1 MSLLKAVV
9 NCNNFEREDGPE
21 HVLKLLISSAYQSI
35 QLNTMKLL
43 KFSTGN
49 GKLKNR
55 LIFNIPAGY
64 ACPHAGVCKTMADRV
79 TGKIMDLPQFTGTE
93 ADEYRCFAAMA
104 ETRPTV
110 REARWHNWDL
120 LREVMYM
127 GGDQAMLIRDLIDLS
142 LMVQPEK
149 DLVRVHEAGDFWT
162 EQYMRAWFMVAA
174 SRPHQK
180 FYAYTKSLG
189 MWLNLKDIIPPNFY
203 LTASQGGT
211 LDYLIPKYPEVF
223 QRIAYVVY
231 TEEEAQERGLSIDHD
246 DSHCLGDKPFALLVH
261 GSQRAGSDA
270 MKALTQRKKEGKFVG
285 YSTKNRK

>member
-1 MSLLKAVV
+1 VSLSKAVV
-9 NCNNFEREDGPE
+9 NCNNPEREDGPE

-149 DLVRVHEAGDFWT
+149 DLIRVHEAGDFWT

-223 QRIAYVVY
+223 QRIAHVVY
-231 TEEEAQERGLSIDHD
+231 TEEEAQERGLSVDHD

-285 YSTKNRK
+285 YGAKNKK

>member
-1 MSLLKAVV
+1 
-9 NCNNFEREDGPE
+9 
-21 HVLKLLISSAYQSI
+21 
-35 QLNTMKLL
+35 MKLL

-64 ACPHAGVCKTMADRV
+64 SCPHAGVCKTMADRV
-79 TGKIMDLPQFTGTE
+79 TGQIHDLPQFTGTV

-120 LREVMYM
+120 LRETIHMN
-127 GGDQAMLIRDLIDLS
+127 GSQAMLLRDLIDLS
-142 LMVQPEK
+142 LLMQAPKE
-149 DLVRVHEAGDFWT
+149 LVRIHESGDYWT
-162 EQYMRAWFMVAA
+162 ENYMRAWIMVAQG
-174 SRPHQK
+174 RPNQK
-180 FYAYTKSLG
+180 FYSYTKSLG

-211 LDYLIPKYPEVF
+211 LDYLIPKYPDVF
-223 QRIAYVVY
+223 QRVAHVVY
-231 TEEEAQERGLSIDHD
+231 TEEEAAERGLAVDHD

-270 MKALTQRKKEGKFVG
+270 MKAITQRKKDGGFVG
-285 YSTKNRK
+285 YNIKNRK

>member
-1 MSLLKAVV
+1 
-9 NCNNFEREDGPE
+9 
-21 HVLKLLISSAYQSI
+21 
-35 QLNTMKLL
+35 MKLL

-55 LIFNIPAGY
+55 IIFNIPAGY
-64 ACPHAGVCKTMADRV
+64 ACPHAGVCKTMADRT

-120 LREVMYM
+120 LRATIHMN
-127 GGDQAMLIRDLIDLS
+127 GSQAVLLRDLIDMS
-142 LMVQPEK
+142 LLMQAPKE
-149 DLVRVHEAGDFWT
+149 LVRIHESGDFWT
-162 EQYMRAWFMVAA
+162 ENYMRAWIMVAQG
-174 SRPHQK
+174 RPQQK

-189 MWLNLKDIIPPNFY
+189 MWLTLKDIIPPNFY

-211 LDYLIPKYPEVF
+211 LDYLISKYPEVF
-223 QRIAYVVY
+223 QRVAYVVY
-231 TEEEAQERGLSIDHD
+231 TEEEAAERGLQIDHD

-270 MKALTQRKKEGKFVG
+270 MKAITQRKKEGKFVG
-285 YSTKNRK
+285 YSTKNKK

>member
-1 MSLLKAVV
+1 MSLSKAVV
-9 NCNNFEREDGPE
+9 NCNNPEREDGPE
-21 HVLKLLISSAYQSI
+21 HVLKLLINSAYQSI

-180 FYAYTKSLG
+180 FYAFTKSLG
-189 MWLNLKDIIPPNFY
+189 MWLNLKDIIPSNFY

-223 QRIAYVVY
+223 QRIAHVVY
-231 TEEEAQERGLSIDHD
+231 TEEEAQERGLEIDHD
-246 DSHCLGDKPFALLVH
+246 DSHCLGDKSFALLVH

-285 YSTKNRK
+285 YGKSQR